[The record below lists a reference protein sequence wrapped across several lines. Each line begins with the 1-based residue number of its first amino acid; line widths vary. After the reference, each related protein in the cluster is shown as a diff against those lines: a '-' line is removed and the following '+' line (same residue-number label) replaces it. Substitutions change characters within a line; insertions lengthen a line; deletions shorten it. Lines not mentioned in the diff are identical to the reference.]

1 LTTLDA
7 ARAALSLRALNRLVR
22 RLTVPRAESVTER
35 VRAQQIDLLFKNVAA
50 GVIGA
55 AFANLTLELALVS
68 QNAVDPAKG
77 APWAAYIVGCMSA
90 HLTLLYLYHRRKLKA
105 SSRWRIWAVGF
116 TLVAFVEGLGWG
128 WAPVWLVD
136 SARVDLRLLVICTT
150 LIVGAAA
157 VPAFSSYLPAF
168 FALFL
173 PAILPIT
180 IASAYDRDPELHIVA
195 IMAAIYDF
203 TIALLAF
210 QSAKKFREL
219 VTLRVKSADL
229 AEQLRSQVELVEQAM
244 IAKSNFLAAASHDL
258 RQPVHAI
265 ALFAGALRELPLS
278 ESGQRL
284 AAQIESSVVALDGLF
299 AALLDISRLDAHSVD
314 VRRSSFAVGSLMARV
329 VQDFA
334 GEAGAKGV
342 RIGFVDTRAR
352 VYADPILLERVLRNL
367 VSNAVR
373 YTPKGRV
380 LVGCRRRREAV
391 ELQIC
396 DTGLGIAPE
405 HREIIFK
412 EYFQLNNP
420 ERDRQKGLGLGLAIV
435 QRLVRLQGSSLS
447 LRSQPGRGS
456 CFGVLV
462 PLAGEAYA
470 PAPRE
475 PTLPTPRGAGLIVV
489 VDDEAPILT
498 GMMTLLEGW
507 GYKVAG
513 AGSGEAVIA
522 ELAQWPI
529 CPDLVIS
536 DHWLRSG
543 ETAFDVIDR
552 VRVEYNDDIPA
563 ILISG
568 DTGPALLAEA
578 KAAGFVLL
586 QKPTHHGKLRAAITR
601 SLAGR
606 LPSSSE
612 TQ

>member
-1 LTTLDA
+1 
-7 ARAALSLRALNRLVR
+7 
-22 RLTVPRAESVTER
+22 
-35 VRAQQIDLLFKNVAA
+35 
-50 GVIGA
+50 
-55 AFANLTLELALVS
+55 
-68 QNAVDPAKG
+68 
-77 APWAAYIVGCMSA
+77 
-90 HLTLLYLYHRRKLKA
+90 
-105 SSRWRIWAVGF
+105 
-116 TLVAFVEGLGWG
+116 
-128 WAPVWLVD
+128 
-136 SARVDLRLLVICTT
+136 
-150 LIVGAAA
+150 
-157 VPAFSSYLPAF
+157 
-168 FALFL
+168 
-173 PAILPIT
+173 
-180 IASAYDRDPELHIVA
+180 
-195 IMAAIYDF
+195 
-203 TIALLAF
+203 
-210 QSAKKFREL
+210 
-219 VTLRVKSADL
+219 
-229 AEQLRSQVELVEQAM
+229 
-244 IAKSNFLAAASHDL
+244 
-258 RQPVHAI
+258 
-265 ALFAGALRELPLS
+265 
-278 ESGQRL
+278 
-284 AAQIESSVVALDGLF
+284 
-299 AALLDISRLDAHSVD
+299 
-314 VRRSSFAVGSLMARV
+314 
-329 VQDFA
+329 
-334 GEAGAKGV
+334 
-342 RIGFVDTRAR
+342 
-352 VYADPILLERVLRNL
+352 
-367 VSNAVR
+367 
-373 YTPKGRV
+373 
-380 LVGCRRRREAV
+380 
-391 ELQIC
+391 
-396 DTGLGIAPE
+396 
-405 HREIIFK
+405 
-412 EYFQLNNP
+412 
-420 ERDRQKGLGLGLAIV
+420 V

-475 PTLPTPRGAGLIVV
+475 PALPTPRGAGLIVV